1 MPEVLKHFKL
11 NIILI
16 LEKQIFDRVKKSS
29 AMQTTGVFDSTGTKT
44 FCWSCKLT
52 SP

>member
-11 NIILI
+11 NI
-16 LEKQIFDRVKKSS
+16 LEKQIFERVKKLS
-29 AMQTTGVFDSTGTKT
+29 AMQTTGVFDSTGPKT

-52 SP
+52 GP